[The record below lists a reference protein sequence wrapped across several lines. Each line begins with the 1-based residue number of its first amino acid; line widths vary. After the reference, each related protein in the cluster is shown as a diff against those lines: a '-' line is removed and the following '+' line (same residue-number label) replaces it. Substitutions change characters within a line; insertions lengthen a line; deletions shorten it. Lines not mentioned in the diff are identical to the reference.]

1 MPPLRLRGGD
11 ILMLAEHFLRRFSL
25 EDHKTI
31 EGFTDRARMKLR
43 GHRWPGNVRELENAI
58 ERAVVLCDGDKI
70 DDEHLPYGS
79 AGHAPLDGISVPGAT
94 MAELEKYGIL
104 KTLEAVDGS
113 TVRAAELLDISVRT
127 IQYRLHEYGLAKER
141 THPGQRSSDK

>member
-1 MPPLRLRGGD
+1 
-11 ILMLAEHFLRRFSL
+11 
-25 EDHKTI
+25 
-31 EGFTDRARMKLR
+31 MKLR
-43 GHRWPGNVRELENAI
+43 SYRWPGNVRELENAI

-79 AGHAPLDGISVPGAT
+79 TVHGGLEGISVPGAT
-94 MAELEKYGIL
+94 MAELEKYAIL
-104 KTLEAVDGS
+104 KTLESVDGS

-141 THPGQRSSDK
+141 APSASRPPPK